1 MKRNDRQGRKTAVL
15 SMLAICLSVVALVAG
30 VYLTATAFT
39 ANSFLKAVAASNEA
53 ENLFAS
59 NILTG
64 YTMEPTSE
72 KLEASRKSLTFDDKG
87 EWASFTVEVYNFQQ
101 SNRSVYNTKDVTY
114 NLSIEASGTN
124 SWKVGDESIFGEKY
138 EANGKT
144 LSGTGPQS
152 HLYTITFLKDDV
164 GKANFVIKAVAQQ
177 PTGTNLWGLARKV
190 VTGKESKVKTND
202 VSGYVQTPSGT
213 AASENASIKDLDAY
227 NYVITVTGQDTDVTL
242 TWNKDNV
249 ELEPYFGEN
258 NDATPRDVTPGDRS
272 VTFRMEP
279 GSKVVTFYRK
289 GDTVPESVGDL
300 GIRVSG
306 K

>member
-1 MKRNDRQGRKTAVL
+1 MKCNDKQGRKTAVL
-15 SMLAICLSVVALVAG
+15 SMLAIAFSVVALVAG

-59 NILTG
+59 NILAG
-64 YTMEPTSE
+64 YTTEPASD
-72 KLEASRKSLTFDDKG
+72 KLESSRKSLTFNGKE
-87 EWASFTVEVYNFQQ
+87 EWVSFTVEVYNFQQ

-114 NLSIEASGTN
+114 DLSIEAVGVD
-124 SWKVGDESIFGEKY
+124 SWKVGNASVSGAEYRAS
-138 EANGKT
+138 GKT

-152 HLYTITFLKDDV
+152 HPYTISFPGSAV

-190 VTGKESKVKTND
+190 ITGTESTVKTND
-202 VSGYVQTPSGT
+202 VSGYVQTPSG
-213 AASENASIKDLDAY
+213 AATGENASVEGLDAY
-227 NYVITVTGQDTDVTL
+227 NYVITVTGQDADVTL
-242 TWNKDNV
+242 TWNKYNV
-249 ELEPYFGEN
+249 ELEPYFDEN
-258 NDATPRDVTPGDRS
+258 NKIVKREENS
-272 VTFRMEP
+272 VTFKMEP

-289 GDTVPESVGDL
+289 GDTVPGTVDDL
-300 GIRVSG
+300 GISV

>member
-64 YTMEPTSE
+64 YTSEPASD
-72 KLEASRKSLTFDDKG
+72 KLDSSRKSLTFGDTG
-87 EWASFTVEVYNFQQ
+87 EWVSFTVEVYNFQQ

-124 SWKVGDESIFGEKY
+124 SWKVGDESISGEKY

-190 VTGKESKVKTND
+190 VTGTESTVKTND

-242 TWNKDNV
+242 TWNNNNV

-279 GSKVVTFYRK
+279 GSKVVTFYRR
-289 GDTVPESVGDL
+289 GDAVPESVGDL

>member
-1 MKRNDRQGRKTAVL
+1 MRRNDKQSRKTAVL
-15 SMLAICLSVVALVAG
+15 SMLAIALSVVALLAG

-64 YTMEPTSE
+64 YTAEPADD
-72 KLEASRKSLTFDDKG
+72 KLGSSRKSLTFGDTG
-87 EWASFTVEVYNFQQ
+87 EWVSFTVEVYNFQQ

-114 NLSIEASGTN
+114 DLSIEASGTN
-124 SWKVGDESIFGEKY
+124 SWKVGDDDVAEATY

-152 HLYTITFLKDDV
+152 HLYKISFPKDDV
-164 GKANFVIKAVAQQ
+164 GKANFVIRAVAQQ

-190 VTGKESKVKTND
+190 VTGTESTVKTND
-202 VSGYVQTPSGT
+202 VSGYVQTPSG
-213 AASENASIKDLDAY
+213 AAAGENASVEGLDAY

-242 TWNKDNV
+242 NWNNNNV

-258 NDATPRDVTPGDRS
+258 NNVTPGEKS
-272 VTFRMEP
+272 VTFHMEP

-289 GDTVPESVGDL
+289 GDTVPNTVKDL
-300 GIRVSG
+300 GIGVE
-306 K
+306 

>member
-1 MKRNDRQGRKTAVL
+1 MKCNDKQGRKTAVL
-15 SMLAICLSVVALVAG
+15 SMLAIAFSVVALVAG

-59 NILTG
+59 NILAG
-64 YTMEPTSE
+64 YTTEPASD
-72 KLEASRKSLTFDDKG
+72 KLESSRKSLTFNGKE
-87 EWASFTVEVYNFQQ
+87 EWVSFTVEVYNFQQ

-114 NLSIEASGTN
+114 DLSIEAVGVD
-124 SWKVGDESIFGEKY
+124 SWKVGNASVSGAEYRAS
-138 EANGKT
+138 GKT

-152 HLYTITFLKDDV
+152 HPYTISFPGSAV

-190 VTGKESKVKTND
+190 VTGTESTVNTND
-202 VSGYVQTPSGT
+202 VSGYVQTPSG
-213 AASENASIKDLDAY
+213 AATDEDASVKGLDAY
-227 NYVITVTGQDTDVTL
+227 NYVITVTGQDADVTL

-258 NDATPRDVTPGDRS
+258 NKVNNVKPGEKS
-272 VTFRMEP
+272 VTFHMEP

-289 GDTVPESVGDL
+289 GDTVPSTVGDL
-300 GIRVSG
+300 GISV

>member
-1 MKRNDRQGRKTAVL
+1 MKRNDKQSRKTAAL
-15 SMLAICLSVVALVAG
+15 SMLAIALSVIALVTG

-124 SWKVGDESIFGEKY
+124 SWKVGDESISGEKY
-138 EANGKT
+138 KANGKT

-202 VSGYVQTPSGT
+202 VSGYVQTSSG
-213 AASENASIKDLDAY
+213 AAADENASVKELDAY

-258 NDATPRDVTPGDRS
+258 NGVKPVNGS

-289 GDTVPESVGDL
+289 GDTVPETVGDL
-300 GIRVSG
+300 GISVSG

>member
-1 MKRNDRQGRKTAVL
+1 MKCNDKQGRKTAVL
-15 SMLAICLSVVALVAG
+15 SMLAIAFSVVALVAG

-59 NILTG
+59 NILAG
-64 YTMEPTSE
+64 YTTEPASD
-72 KLEASRKSLTFDDKG
+72 KLESSRKSLTFNGKE
-87 EWASFTVEVYNFQQ
+87 EWVSFTVEVYNFQQ

-114 NLSIEASGTN
+114 DLSIEAVGVD
-124 SWKVGDESIFGEKY
+124 SWKVGNASVSGAEYRAS
-138 EANGKT
+138 GKT

-152 HLYTITFLKDDV
+152 HPYTISFPGSAV
-164 GKANFVIKAVAQQ
+164 GKANFVIRAVAQQ

-190 VTGKESKVKTND
+190 VTGTESTVNTND
-202 VSGYVQTPSGT
+202 VSGYVQTPSG
-213 AASENASIKDLDAY
+213 AATDEDASVKGLDAY
-227 NYVITVTGQDTDVTL
+227 NYVITVTGQDADVTL
-242 TWNKDNV
+242 MWNKDNV

-258 NDATPRDVTPGDRS
+258 NNVTPVKPGENS
-272 VTFRMEP
+272 VTFHMEP

-289 GDTVPESVGDL
+289 GDTVPNTVKDL
-300 GIRVSG
+300 GISV

>member
-1 MKRNDRQGRKTAVL
+1 MKCNDKQGRKTAVL
-15 SMLAICLSVVALVAG
+15 SMLAIAFSVVALVAG

-59 NILTG
+59 NILAG
-64 YTMEPTSE
+64 YTTEPASD
-72 KLEASRKSLTFDDKG
+72 KLESSRKSLTFNGKE
-87 EWASFTVEVYNFQQ
+87 EWVSFTVEVYNFQQ

-114 NLSIEASGTN
+114 DLSIEAVGVD
-124 SWKVGDESIFGEKY
+124 SWKVGNASVSGAEYRAS
-138 EANGKT
+138 GKT

-152 HLYTITFLKDDV
+152 HPYTISFPGSAV

-190 VTGKESKVKTND
+190 VTGTESTVNTND
-202 VSGYVQTPSGT
+202 VSGYVQTPSG
-213 AASENASIKDLDAY
+213 AATDEDASVKGLDAY
-227 NYVITVTGQDTDVTL
+227 NYVITVTGQDADVTL

-258 NDATPRDVTPGDRS
+258 NNVTPVKPGENS
-272 VTFRMEP
+272 VTFHMEP

-289 GDTVPESVGDL
+289 GDTVPNTVKDL
-300 GIRVSG
+300 GISV

>member
-1 MKRNDRQGRKTAVL
+1 MKCNDKQGRKTAVL
-15 SMLAICLSVVALVAG
+15 SMLAIAFSVVALVAG

-59 NILTG
+59 NILAG
-64 YTMEPTSE
+64 YTTEPASD
-72 KLEASRKSLTFDDKG
+72 KLESSRKSLTFNGKE
-87 EWASFTVEVYNFQQ
+87 EWVSFTVEVYNFQQ

-114 NLSIEASGTN
+114 DLSIEAVGVD
-124 SWKVGDESIFGEKY
+124 SWKVGNASVSGAEYRAS
-138 EANGKT
+138 GKT

-152 HLYTITFLKDDV
+152 HPYTISFPGSAV

-190 VTGKESKVKTND
+190 VTGTESTVNTND
-202 VSGYVQTPSGT
+202 VSGYVQTPSG
-213 AASENASIKDLDAY
+213 AATDEDASVKGLDAY
-227 NYVITVTGQDTDVTL
+227 NYVITVAGQDADVTL

-258 NDATPRDVTPGDRS
+258 NNVTPVKPGENS
-272 VTFRMEP
+272 VTFHMEP

-289 GDTVPESVGDL
+289 GDTVPNTVKDL
-300 GIRVSG
+300 GISV

>member
-1 MKRNDRQGRKTAVL
+1 MKRNDKQCRKTVVL
-15 SMLAICLSVVALVAG
+15 SMLAIALSVVALVTG

-64 YTMEPTSE
+64 YTTEPAAD
-72 KLEASRKSLTFDDKG
+72 KLDSSRKSLTFGDTG
-87 EWASFTVEVYNFQQ
+87 EWVSFTVEVYNFQQ

-114 NLSIEASGTN
+114 SLSIKASGTN
-124 SWKVGDESIFGEKY
+124 SWKVGNDAVNGTAY
-138 EANGKT
+138 EDNGKT

-152 HLYTITFLKDDV
+152 HSYTISFPRNDV

-190 VTGKESKVKTND
+190 VTGTESTVKTND

-242 TWNKDNV
+242 TWNNNNV
-249 ELEPYFGEN
+249 ELEPYFGVN
-258 NDATPRDVTPGDRS
+258 NLVPPRDVPPGDSS

-289 GDTVPESVGDL
+289 GNAVPENVGEL
-300 GIRVSG
+300 GISVSG

>member
-1 MKRNDRQGRKTAVL
+1 MKRKDKQNRKTAVL
-15 SMLAICLSVVALVAG
+15 SMLAIALSVIALVTG

-59 NILTG
+59 NILAGHT
-64 YTMEPTSE
+64 TEPTAN
-72 KLEASRKSLTFDDKG
+72 KLDSSRKSLTFSDKE

-114 NLSIEASGTN
+114 DLTIEASGTN
-124 SWKVGDESIFGEKY
+124 SWKVENDDVTGAKY
-138 EANGKT
+138 TVNGKT

-152 HLYTITFLKDDV
+152 HSYTISFPTDDV

-190 VTGKESKVKTND
+190 VTGTESTVKTND

-213 AASENASIKDLDAY
+213 AAGENASVEGLDAY
-227 NYVITVTGQDTDVTL
+227 NYVITVTGQDTEVTL
-242 TWNKDNV
+242 RWDNNNV

-258 NDATPRDVTPGDRS
+258 NDATPRDVTPGDES

-279 GSKVVTFYRK
+279 GSKVVTFYRR
-289 GDTVPESVGDL
+289 GNAVPENVGDL
-300 GIRVSG
+300 GISVSG

>member
-1 MKRNDRQGRKTAVL
+1 MKCNDKQGRKTAVL
-15 SMLAICLSVVALVAG
+15 SMLAIAFSVVALVAG

-59 NILTG
+59 NILAG
-64 YTMEPTSE
+64 YTTEPASD
-72 KLEASRKSLTFDDKG
+72 KLESSRKSLTFNGKE
-87 EWASFTVEVYNFQQ
+87 EWVSFTVEVYNFQQ

-114 NLSIEASGTN
+114 DLSIEAVGVD
-124 SWKVGDESIFGEKY
+124 SWKVGNASVSGAEYRAS
-138 EANGKT
+138 GKT

-152 HLYTITFLKDDV
+152 HPYTISFPGSAV

-190 VTGKESKVKTND
+190 VTGTESTVNTND
-202 VSGYVQTPSGT
+202 VSGYVQTPSG
-213 AASENASIKDLDAY
+213 AATDEDANVKGLDAY
-227 NYVITVTGQDTDVTL
+227 NYVITVTGQDADVTL

-258 NDATPRDVTPGDRS
+258 NNVTPVKPGENS
-272 VTFRMEP
+272 VTFHMEP

-289 GDTVPESVGDL
+289 GDTVPNTVKDL
-300 GIRVSG
+300 GISV

>member
-1 MKRNDRQGRKTAVL
+1 MKCNDKQGRKTAVL
-15 SMLAICLSVVALVAG
+15 SMLAIAFSVVALVAG

-59 NILTG
+59 NILAG
-64 YTMEPTSE
+64 YTTEPASD
-72 KLEASRKSLTFDDKG
+72 KLESSRKSLTFNGKE
-87 EWASFTVEVYNFQQ
+87 EWVSFTVEVYNFQQ

-114 NLSIEASGTN
+114 DLSIEAVGVD
-124 SWKVGDESIFGEKY
+124 SWKVGNASVSGAEYRAS
-138 EANGKT
+138 GKT

-152 HLYTITFLKDDV
+152 HPYTISFPGSAV

-190 VTGKESKVKTND
+190 VTGTESTVKTND
-202 VSGYVQTPSGT
+202 VSGYVQTPSG
-213 AASENASIKDLDAY
+213 AATGENASVEGLDAY
-227 NYVITVTGQDTDVTL
+227 NYVITVTGQDADVTL
-242 TWNKDNV
+242 TWNKYNV
-249 ELEPYFGEN
+249 ELEPYFDEN
-258 NDATPRDVTPGDRS
+258 NKIVKREENS
-272 VTFRMEP
+272 VTFKMEP

-289 GDTVPESVGDL
+289 GDTVPETVDDL
-300 GIRVSG
+300 GISV

>member
-1 MKRNDRQGRKTAVL
+1 MKCNDKQGRKTAVL
-15 SMLAICLSVVALVAG
+15 SMLAIAFSVVALVAG

-59 NILTG
+59 NILAG
-64 YTMEPTSE
+64 YTTEPASD
-72 KLEASRKSLTFDDKG
+72 KLESSRKSLTFNGKE
-87 EWASFTVEVYNFQQ
+87 EWVSFTVEVYNFQQ

-114 NLSIEASGTN
+114 DLSIEAVGVD
-124 SWKVGDESIFGEKY
+124 SWKVGNASVSGAEYRAS
-138 EANGKT
+138 GKT

-152 HLYTITFLKDDV
+152 HPYTISFPGSAV

-190 VTGKESKVKTND
+190 VTGTESTVKTND
-202 VSGYVQTPSGT
+202 VSGYVQTPSG
-213 AASENASIKDLDAY
+213 AATGENASVEGLDAY
-227 NYVITVTGQDTDVTL
+227 NYVITVTGQDADVTL
-242 TWNKDNV
+242 TWNKYNV
-249 ELEPYFGEN
+249 ELEPYFDEN
-258 NDATPRDVTPGDRS
+258 NKIVKREENS
-272 VTFRMEP
+272 VTFKMEP

-289 GDTVPESVGDL
+289 GDTVPGTVDDL
-300 GIRVSG
+300 GISV

>member
-1 MKRNDRQGRKTAVL
+1 MKRNDKQSRKTAVL
-15 SMLAICLSVVALVAG
+15 SMLAIALSVVALVTG

-64 YTMEPTSE
+64 YTTEPTTE
-72 KLEASRKSLTFDDKG
+72 KLDSSRKSLTFSETG

-114 NLSIEASGTN
+114 SLSIKASGTN
-124 SWKVGDESIFGEKY
+124 SWKVENETVDGTTY
-138 EANGKT
+138 EANDKT
-144 LSGTGPQS
+144 LSGTGPQT
-152 HLYTITFLKDDV
+152 HLYTISFPTDDV

-190 VTGKESKVKTND
+190 VTGTESTVKTND
-202 VSGYVQTPSGT
+202 VSGYVQTPSG
-213 AASENASIKDLDAY
+213 AAADENASVKDLDAY
-227 NYVITVTGQDTDVTL
+227 NYVITVTGQDTEVTL
-242 TWNKDNV
+242 RWDNNNV

-258 NDATPRDVTPGDRS
+258 NDATPRDVTPGDNS

-289 GDTVPESVGDL
+289 GDTVPKTVSEL
-300 GIRVSG
+300 GISVSG

>member
-1 MKRNDRQGRKTAVL
+1 MKQNDSQGRKTVVL
-15 SMLAICLSVVALVAG
+15 SMLAITLSAVALVTG

-59 NILTG
+59 NILAGHT
-64 YTMEPTSE
+64 TEPTAD
-72 KLEASRKSLTFDDKG
+72 KLDASRKSLTFSDKG

-114 NLSIEASGTN
+114 DLSIEASGVD
-124 SWKVGDESIFGEKY
+124 SWKVGADSVAGAKY
-138 EANGKT
+138 TVNGKT

-152 HLYTITFLKDDV
+152 HSYTISFPKSDV

-190 VTGKESKVKTND
+190 VTGAESTVKTND

-213 AASENASIKDLDAY
+213 AADETASVKDLDAY
-227 NYVITVTGQDTDVTL
+227 NYVITVTGQDADVTL
-242 TWNKDNV
+242 VWNKDNV

-258 NDATPRDVTPGDRS
+258 NNVTPGNGS
-272 VTFRMEP
+272 VTFHMEP
-279 GSKVVTFYRK
+279 GSKAVTFYRK
-289 GDTVPESVGDL
+289 GDTVPSTVKDL
-300 GIRVSG
+300 GISVE
-306 K
+306 

>member
-1 MKRNDRQGRKTAVL
+1 MKRNDKQSRKTAAL
-15 SMLAICLSVVALVAG
+15 SMLAIALSVVALVTG

-64 YTMEPTSE
+64 YTAEPTSN
-72 KLEASRKSLTFDDKG
+72 KLDSSRKSLTFSGTG
-87 EWASFTVEVYNFQQ
+87 EWVSFTVEVYNFQQ

-114 NLSIEASGTN
+114 DLSIEASGAS
-124 SWKVGDESIFGEKY
+124 SWKVGNESISGAKY

-152 HLYTITFLKDDV
+152 HLCTISFPTEDV
-164 GKANFVIKAVAQQ
+164 GKASFVIKAVAQQ

-190 VTGKESKVKTND
+190 VTGTESTVNTNN
-202 VSGYVQTPSGT
+202 VSGYVQTPSG
-213 AASENASIKDLDAY
+213 AATDEDASVKGLDAY
-227 NYVITVTGQDTDVTL
+227 NYVITVTGQDADVTL

-258 NDATPRDVTPGDRS
+258 NNVTPVKPGENS
-272 VTFRMEP
+272 VTFHMEP

-289 GDTVPESVGDL
+289 GDTVPNTVKDL
-300 GIRVSG
+300 GISV

>member
-1 MKRNDRQGRKTAVL
+1 MKRNDKQGRKTAVL
-15 SMLAICLSVVALVAG
+15 SMLAIALSVAVLVTG

-64 YTMEPTSE
+64 YTTEPASD
-72 KLEASRKSLTFDDKG
+72 KLESSRKSITFGDKG

-114 NLSIEASGTN
+114 DLSIKADGVD
-124 SWKVGDESIFGEKY
+124 SWKVENDFVSGTEYK
-138 EANGKT
+138 ANGKT
-144 LSGTGPQS
+144 LSGTGPKS
-152 HLYTITFLKDDV
+152 HSYTITFPSSAV

-190 VTGKESKVKTND
+190 VTGKESTVKTND
-202 VSGYVQTPSGT
+202 VSGYVQTSSGT
-213 AASENASIKDLDAY
+213 AAGDNASVEDLDAY

-242 TWNKDNV
+242 TWNNSNA

-258 NDATPRDVTPGDRS
+258 NNVNNVKPGDNS
-272 VTFRMEP
+272 VTFHMEP

-289 GDTVPESVGDL
+289 GNTIPKTVSDL
-300 GIRVSG
+300 GISVSG

>member
-1 MKRNDRQGRKTAVL
+1 MKRNDRQSLNTSAL
-15 SMLAICLSVVALVAG
+15 SMLAITLSVVALVTG

-64 YTMEPTSE
+64 YTTEPTSE
-72 KLEASRKSLTFDDKG
+72 KLESSRKSLTFGDTK
-87 EWASFTVEVYNFQQ
+87 EWVSFTVEIYNFQQ
-101 SNRSVYNTKDVTY
+101 GNRSVYNTKDVTY
-114 NLSIEASGTN
+114 DLRIEASGVD
-124 SWKVGDESIFGEKY
+124 SWKVGNDVIPGITY
-138 EANGKT
+138 EANDKT
-144 LSGTGPQS
+144 LSGTAPQS
-152 HLYTITFLKDDV
+152 HKYTISFPADDV

-190 VTGKESKVKTND
+190 VTGKESTVKTND
-202 VSGYVQTPSGT
+202 VSGYVQTSSGT
-213 AASENASIKDLDAY
+213 AAGENASVENLDAY

-242 TWNKDNV
+242 TWGNSV

-258 NDATPRDVTPGDRS
+258 NDVRPEEKPGENS
-272 VTFRMEP
+272 VTFHMEP

-289 GDTVPESVGDL
+289 DAAVPKTVAEL
-300 GIRVSG
+300 GISVSD

>member
-1 MKRNDRQGRKTAVL
+1 MRRNDKQSRKTAVL
-15 SMLAICLSVVALVAG
+15 SMLAMALSVVALLAG

-64 YTMEPTSE
+64 YTAEPADD
-72 KLEASRKSLTFDDKG
+72 KLESSRKSLTFGDTG
-87 EWASFTVEVYNFQQ
+87 EWVSFTVEVYNFQQ

-114 NLSIEASGTN
+114 DLSIEASGTN
-124 SWKVGDESIFGEKY
+124 SWKVGDDDVAEATY

-152 HLYTITFLKDDV
+152 HLYKISFPKDDV
-164 GKANFVIKAVAQQ
+164 GKANFVIRVVAQQ

-190 VTGKESKVKTND
+190 VTGTESTVKTND
-202 VSGYVQTPSGT
+202 VSGYVQTSSGI
-213 AASENASIKDLDAY
+213 AAGESASVEDLDAY
-227 NYVITVTGQDTDVTL
+227 NYVITVTGQDADVTL
-242 TWNKDNV
+242 TWNNNSV
-249 ELEPYFGEN
+249 ELERYFDEN
-258 NDATPRDVTPGDRS
+258 NNVKTGNGS
-272 VTFRMEP
+272 VTFHMEP

-289 GDTVPESVGDL
+289 GDTAPKTVGDL
-300 GIRVSG
+300 GISV

>member
-1 MKRNDRQGRKTAVL
+1 MKRNDSQSRKTAVL
-15 SMLAICLSVVALVAG
+15 SMLAIALSAVALVTG

-59 NILTG
+59 NILAGHT
-64 YTMEPTSE
+64 TEPASD
-72 KLEASRKSLTFDDKG
+72 KLDSTRKSLTFSDMG

-114 NLSIEASGTN
+114 DLSIEASGVD
-124 SWKVGDESIFGEKY
+124 SWKVGTDSVTGAKY
-138 EANGKT
+138 TVNGKT

-152 HLYTITFLKDDV
+152 HSYTISFPKSAV
-164 GKANFVIKAVAQQ
+164 GKASFVIKAVAQQ

-190 VTGKESKVKTND
+190 VTGTESTVKTND

-213 AASENASIKDLDAY
+213 AAGENASVEGLDAY
-227 NYVITVTGQDTDVTL
+227 NYVITVTGQDADVTL
-242 TWNKDNV
+242 AWNKDNV
-249 ELEPYFGEN
+249 VLEPYFGEN
-258 NDATPRDVTPGDRS
+258 NNDTPGEKS
-272 VTFRMEP
+272 VTFHMEP

-289 GDTVPESVGDL
+289 GDTVPKTVAEL
-300 GIRVSG
+300 GISVSG

>member
-1 MKRNDRQGRKTAVL
+1 MKRSDSQSRKTAVL
-15 SMLAICLSVVALVAG
+15 SMLAIALSAVALVTG

-64 YTMEPTSE
+64 YTTEPTSE
-72 KLEASRKSLTFDDKG
+72 KLESSRKSLTFGDTEG
-87 EWASFTVEVYNFQQ
+87 LVSFTVEIYNFQQ
-101 SNRSVYNTKDVTY
+101 GNRSVYNTKDVTY
-114 NLSIEASGTN
+114 DLSIVASGVD
-124 SWKVGDESIFGEKY
+124 SWKVGNDSVKGVGY
-138 EANGKT
+138 AVNGKT

-152 HLYTITFLKDDV
+152 HLYTITFPADDV

-190 VTGKESKVKTND
+190 VTGTESTVNTND

-213 AASENASIKDLDAY
+213 AAGENASVKGLDAY
-227 NYVITVTGQDTDVTL
+227 NYVITVTGQETEVTL
-242 TWNKDNV
+242 TWNNNNV
-249 ELEPYFGEN
+249 ELEPYFGVN
-258 NDATPRDVTPGDRS
+258 NLVPPRDVPPGDSS

-289 GDTVPESVGDL
+289 GDAVPENVGEL
-300 GIRVSG
+300 GISVSG

>member
-1 MKRNDRQGRKTAVL
+1 MRRNDKQSRKTAVL
-15 SMLAICLSVVALVAG
+15 SMLAIALSVVALLAG

-64 YTMEPTSE
+64 YTAEPADD
-72 KLEASRKSLTFDDKG
+72 KLESSRKSLTFGDTG
-87 EWASFTVEVYNFQQ
+87 EWVSFTVEVYNFQQ

-114 NLSIEASGTN
+114 DLSIEASGTN
-124 SWKVGDESIFGEKY
+124 SWKVGDDDVAEATY

-152 HLYTITFLKDDV
+152 HLYKISFPKDDV
-164 GKANFVIKAVAQQ
+164 GKANFVIRAVAQQ

-190 VTGKESKVKTND
+190 VTGTESTVKTND
-202 VSGYVQTPSGT
+202 VSGYVQTSSGI
-213 AASENASIKDLDAY
+213 AAGESASVEDLDAY
-227 NYVITVTGQDTDVTL
+227 NYVITVTGQDADVTL
-242 TWNKDNV
+242 TWNNNSV
-249 ELEPYFGEN
+249 ELERYFDEN
-258 NDATPRDVTPGDRS
+258 NNVKTGNGS
-272 VTFRMEP
+272 VTFHMEP

-289 GDTVPESVGDL
+289 GDTAPKTVGDL
-300 GIRVSG
+300 GISV

>member
-1 MKRNDRQGRKTAVL
+1 MKRNDSQSSKTAVL
-15 SMLAICLSVVALVAG
+15 SMLAIALSVVALVAG

-64 YTMEPTSE
+64 YTTEPASE
-72 KLEASRKSLTFDDKG
+72 KLESSRKSLTFGDTG
-87 EWASFTVEVYNFQQ
+87 EWVSFTVEIYNFQQ

-124 SWKVGDESIFGEKY
+124 SWKVEDGLVNGLEY
-138 EANGKT
+138 TANGKT
-144 LSGTGPQS
+144 LNGTGPQS
-152 HLYTITFLKDDV
+152 HSYTISFPRDAV

-190 VTGKESKVKTND
+190 VTGTESTVKTND
-202 VSGYVQTPSGT
+202 VSGYVQTPSDT
-213 AASENASIKDLDAY
+213 AAGEDASIKDLDAY
-227 NYVITVTGQDTDVTL
+227 NYVITVTGQDADVTL
-242 TWNKDNV
+242 TWNNNNV
-249 ELEPYFGEN
+249 VLEHYFGEN
-258 NDATPRDVTPGDRS
+258 NNVTPGEKS
-272 VTFRMEP
+272 VTFHMEP

-289 GDTVPESVGDL
+289 GDTVPNTVKDL
-300 GIRVSG
+300 GISVE
-306 K
+306 

>member
-1 MKRNDRQGRKTAVL
+1 MKHDDKQSRKTAVL
-15 SMLAICLSVVALVAG
+15 SMLAIALSVAALVAG

-59 NILTG
+59 NILAG
-64 YTMEPTSE
+64 YTTEPANE
-72 KLEASRKSLTFDDKG
+72 KLESSRKSLTFNG
-87 EWASFTVEVYNFQQ
+87 EEEWVSFTVEVYNYQQ
-101 SNRSVYNTKDVTY
+101 GNRSVYNTKDVTY
-114 NLSIEASGTN
+114 NLSIKADGVN
-124 SWKVGDESIFGEKY
+124 SWKVGNDSVSGTEYDAS
-138 EANGKT
+138 GKT
-144 LSGTGPQS
+144 LSGTAPQF
-152 HLYTITFLKDDV
+152 HRYTISFPGSAV

-190 VTGKESKVKTND
+190 VTGTESTVKTND
-202 VSGYVQTPSGT
+202 VSGYVQTPSG
-213 AASENASIKDLDAY
+213 AATDENASVEGLDAY
-227 NYVITVTGQDTDVTL
+227 NYVITVTGQDADVTL

-258 NDATPRDVTPGDRS
+258 NKVNNVKPGEKS
-272 VTFRMEP
+272 VTFHMEP

-289 GDTVPESVGDL
+289 GDTVPGTVKDL
-300 GIRVSG
+300 GISV

>member
-1 MKRNDRQGRKTAVL
+1 MKHDDKQGRKTAVL
-15 SMLAICLSVVALVAG
+15 SMLAIAFSVVALVAG

-64 YTMEPTSE
+64 YTTEPTSD
-72 KLEASRKSLTFDDKG
+72 KLESSRKSLTFSDKE
-87 EWASFTVEVYNFQQ
+87 EWVSFTVEVYNYQQ

-114 NLSIEASGTN
+114 NLSIKADGVN
-124 SWKVGDESIFGEKY
+124 SWKVGNDSVSGTEY
-138 EANGKT
+138 EASGKT
-144 LSGTGPQS
+144 LSGTGPQF
-152 HLYTITFLKDDV
+152 HRYTISFPGRAV

-190 VTGKESKVKTND
+190 VTGTESTVKTND
-202 VSGYVQTPSGT
+202 VSGYVQTPSG
-213 AASENASIKDLDAY
+213 AAAGGNASVEDLDAY

-249 ELEPYFGEN
+249 ELEPYFDVN
-258 NDATPRDVTPGDRS
+258 NNVKPEEGS
-272 VTFRMEP
+272 VTFHMEP

-289 GDTVPESVGDL
+289 GDTVPSTVGDL
-300 GIRVSG
+300 GISV

>member
-1 MKRNDRQGRKTAVL
+1 MRRNDKQSRKTAVL
-15 SMLAICLSVVALVAG
+15 SMLAIALSVVALVTG

-64 YTMEPTSE
+64 YTTEPTTE
-72 KLEASRKSLTFDDKG
+72 KLDSSRKSLTFSETG

-114 NLSIEASGTN
+114 SLSIEASGTN
-124 SWKVGDESIFGEKY
+124 SWKVENDTVDGTTY
-138 EANGKT
+138 EANDKT
-144 LSGTGPQS
+144 LSGTGPQT
-152 HLYTITFLKDDV
+152 HLYTISFPTDDV

-190 VTGKESKVKTND
+190 VTGTESTVKTND
-202 VSGYVQTPSGT
+202 VSGYVQTPSG
-213 AASENASIKDLDAY
+213 AAADENASVKDLDAY
-227 NYVITVTGQDTDVTL
+227 NYVITVTGQDTEVTL
-242 TWNKDNV
+242 RWDNNNV

-258 NDATPRDVTPGDRS
+258 NNVKPGEKS
-272 VTFRMEP
+272 VTFHMEP

-289 GDTVPESVGDL
+289 GDTVPNIVKDL
-300 GIRVSG
+300 GISVE
-306 K
+306 

>member
-1 MKRNDRQGRKTAVL
+1 MKRNDKQSRKTAVL
-15 SMLAICLSVVALVAG
+15 SMLAIALSVVALVTG

-64 YTMEPTSE
+64 YTTEPTTE
-72 KLEASRKSLTFDDKG
+72 KLDSSRKSLTFSETG

-114 NLSIEASGTN
+114 SLSIKASGTN
-124 SWKVGDESIFGEKY
+124 SWKVENETVDGTTY
-138 EANGKT
+138 EANDKT
-144 LSGTGPQS
+144 LSGTGPQT
-152 HLYTITFLKDDV
+152 HLYTISFPTDDV

-190 VTGKESKVKTND
+190 VTGTESTVKTND
-202 VSGYVQTPSGT
+202 VSGYVQTPSG
-213 AASENASIKDLDAY
+213 AAADENASVKDLDAY
-227 NYVITVTGQDTDVTL
+227 NYVITVTGQDTEVTL
-242 TWNKDNV
+242 RWDNNNV

-258 NDATPRDVTPGDRS
+258 NDATPRDVTPGDDS

-289 GDTVPESVGDL
+289 GDAVPENVGEL
-300 GIRVSG
+300 GISVSG

>member
-1 MKRNDRQGRKTAVL
+1 MRRNDKQSRKTAVL
-15 SMLAICLSVVALVAG
+15 SMLAIALSVVALVTG

-64 YTMEPTSE
+64 YTTEPTTE
-72 KLEASRKSLTFDDKG
+72 KLDSSRKSLTFSETG

-114 NLSIEASGTN
+114 SLSIEASGTN
-124 SWKVGDESIFGEKY
+124 SWKVENDTVDGTTY
-138 EANGKT
+138 EANDKT
-144 LSGTGPQS
+144 LSGTGPQT
-152 HLYTITFLKDDV
+152 HLYTISFPTDDV

-190 VTGKESKVKTND
+190 VTGTESTVKTND
-202 VSGYVQTPSGT
+202 VSGYVQTPSG
-213 AASENASIKDLDAY
+213 AAADESASVKDLDAY
-227 NYVITVTGQDTDVTL
+227 NYVITVTGQDTEVTL
-242 TWNKDNV
+242 RWDNNNV

-258 NDATPRDVTPGDRS
+258 NNVKPGEKS
-272 VTFRMEP
+272 VTFHMEP

-289 GDTVPESVGDL
+289 GDTVPNIVKDL
-300 GIRVSG
+300 GISVE
-306 K
+306 